1 VDFAKSLMVL
11 LRRWYVALPA
21 LVISLGLSAAVYESV
36 PAKYESRGTI
46 MLLSSNSGATAGG
59 TAKAGLTNPLLS
71 IDGSLTL
78 TSTALI
84 QVVQSPEVAQAIY
97 DQGGTAEYTVGDA
110 QLGGPFINVDATG
123 GSPTEVQRTVQ
134 MVLERTAYE
143 LRQREIQYK
152 APQTTYIQ
160 INNLVAPTEA
170 KKLVGSK
177 VRAAGAALALALAFS
192 LSSAFMIESLME
204 NRREKRR
211 RMATKAGKA
220 GKAGAKPA
228 SRTDRPAEPDDADT
242 SQTAPIYGL
251 TRDQVADLIDEVVR
265 GGDDDR
271 RGDDADERVRAKR

>member
-21 LVISLGLSAAVYESV
+21 LVLSLGLSAAVYESV

-46 MLLSSNSGATAGG
+46 MLLSSSSGATAGG
-59 TAKAGLTNPLLS
+59 SAKTGQTNPLLS

-84 QVVQSPEVAQAIY
+84 QVVKSPEVAQDIY
-97 DQGGTAEYTVGDA
+97 NHGGTAVYEAGDG

-123 GSPTEVQRTVQ
+123 GSPGEVQRTVL
-134 MVLERTAYE
+134 MVLQRAAVE
-143 LRQREIQYK
+143 LRNREITYK
-152 APQTTYIQ
+152 APISTYIQ
-160 INNLVAPTEA
+160 IDDLVSPTEA
-170 KKLVGSK
+170 KQLLGSK

-204 NRREKRR
+204 NRRDKRR
-211 RMATKAGKA
+211 RSTVKAGSKPA
-220 GKAGAKPA
+220 GKRHP
-228 SRTDRPAEPDDADT
+228 EPEPEIDT
-242 SQTAPIYGL
+242 SSETAPIYGL
-251 TRDQVADLIDEVVR
+251 TRDQVANLIDEVVH
-265 GGDDDR
+265 GDDAGR